1 MATEIY
7 SLQKVDFLQKAKKIL
22 FIVPPNI
29 TFESFKSPGLNS
41 KTWTHSDGTA
51 YGVLITDVPLGV
63 LALSGWVKGK
73 HNSDSRILDFN
84 VEMHKSWS
92 DPKADSFYEWFKI
105 SIQKVTDLDFTP
117 DIIAISSLFVSGYEN
132 LISIAKVSRELFEG
146 AIIIAGG
153 QVPTSMYKELLS
165 DAPGT
170 FDALC
175 AGEGEIPMSELLQSQ
190 DIKSYLEDSDFWV
203 TDSKYNK
210 DQKKLYKQS
219 FVQNLDEI
227 PFLDYESIN
236 LSDYRE
242 NPTAK
247 AYTSIKDRTNYITFM
262 GSRGCKFH
270 CTFCAQHT
278 VHGRTMRSHSLE
290 RIREEITALK
300 SKYNPST
307 LVIEDDMFLWDKNW
321 AKGVLNVAQDLDLIC
336 FFPNALALYQ
346 LDWEMLVHLRKSGVT
361 QLTLAVESGSARVLK
376 ELMRKPLNL
385 SITNRVAADCRK
397 LGIYTDCNIIIGM
410 PGETEKDIE
419 DTRNFLRSLNA
430 NWYRINVATPLVGS
444 DMYKLA
450 VQKGYI
456 KGDIRKSG
464 YKRSVIETPEFNSQQ
479 IESVAYDINLEM
491 NFINNTDM
499 RFGNYESASQ
509 AFENVLSVREDHT
522 LAFYYLAICKI
533 ILDRSYSPELDQVKL
548 NSDLLESNFWST
560 YFKKHKLEKNL
571 MIAALSMSQK
581 TKDQKA
587 GVPPTTEFGLSTYT
601 HTQF

>member
-1 MATEIY
+1 MESEIHK
-7 SLQKVDFLQKAKKIL
+7 LQKFDFSQKPKKIL
-22 FIVPPNI
+22 FVVPPNI
-29 TFESFKSPGLNS
+29 TFEAFKYPGINS
-41 KTWTHSDGTA
+41 KTWTHSDGTS

-63 LALSGWVKGK
+63 LALSAWVKGK
-73 HNSDSRILDFN
+73 HDSDSRILDFN

-92 DPKADSFYEWFKI
+92 DPNASNFYEWFKV
-105 SIQKVTDLDFTP
+105 SIQKVVDLDFTP

-132 LISIAKVSRELFEG
+132 LISIAKVSRELFRES
-146 AIIIAGG
+146 IIVAGG
-153 QVPTSMYKELLS
+153 QVPTSMYKELLL
-165 DAPGT
+165 DAPGY

-175 AGEGEIPMSELLQSQ
+175 AGEGEIPFSELLQSQ
-190 DIKSYLEDSDFWV
+190 DMKIYLEESDFWV
-203 TDSKYNK
+203 TDLKHRSNPTKV
-210 DQKKLYKQS
+210 YKQS

-236 LSDYRE
+236 LSDYHQ

-247 AYTSIKDRTNYITFM
+247 AYTSIRDKTNYITYM

-278 VHGRTMRSHSLE
+278 VHGRTMRAHSLE
-290 RIREEITALK
+290 RIREELTALK
-300 SKYNPST
+300 SKFNPST
-307 LVIEDDMFLWDKNW
+307 LVIEDDMFLWNKEW
-321 AKGVLNVAQDLDLIC
+321 AKGVLNIAQDLDLIC

-346 LDWEMLVHLRKSGVT
+346 LDWDMLNNLRNSGVT

-385 SITNRVAADCRK
+385 SITNRVALDCRK

-444 DMYKLA
+444 DMYKIA
-450 VQKGYI
+450 NQKGYI

-464 YKRSVIETPEFNSQQ
+464 YKRSVIETPDFNSHQ

-499 RFGNYESASQ
+499 RFGNYESAME
-509 AFENVLSVREDHT
+509 AFENVLTVRKDHT
-522 LAFYYLAICKI
+522 LAFYYLTICKI
-533 ILDRSYSPELDQVKL
+533 ILDHSYSPNLDQLKL
-548 NSDLLESNFWST
+548 DSDLRESEFWNSYFSKHNLERNFLS
-560 YFKKHKLEKNL
+560 
-571 MIAALSMSQK
+571 AAQSATSKIRNQE
-581 TKDQKA
+581 TGIEA
-587 GVPPTTEFGLSTYT
+587 TEFGLSTYT